1 MKTQNY
7 LMLAALSLLAAAACN
22 KQPVEPE
29 TAPGT
34 PMTLSATIGGPDTKL
49 GFTDESNVLK
59 GTWNA
64 NEKISVI
71 TLDASKNVKTIDTF
85 TTGSESE
92 GQKTASFT
100 GTLSAGATS
109 DIRVL
114 YPALTETYEQSGRTY
129 YGTPIPEGE
138 TQNAARLIQEIRIG
152 SSNATFGHPAN
163 FTQPANGSTAHLGQ
177 VTIMDGTA
185 SVSGGALTVTLQ
197 PRTSV
202 LRLDITFPASVV
214 GKTFTKVHCGITN
227 ASDEAYYLGRQSGW
241 YNYFS
246 GAEPSNGYTVPA
258 VTFGSWSGTA
268 LTPLTIS
275 TTNFTAYIPITTGK
289 DVILGPS
296 GGQKITISPQVG
308 SSFSPKTITLSNN
321 TPFEPGK
328 MYRLTVDFTAP

>member
-71 TLDASKNVKTIDTF
+71 TLDASKSVKTIDTF
-85 TTGSESE
+85 STGSESE

-114 YPALTETYEQSGRTY
+114 YPALTETYEQGEKTY

-138 TQNAARLIQEIRIG
+138 TKNLTRLIQEIQIG
-152 SSNATFGHPAN
+152 SSNATFQNPVF

-177 VTIMDGTA
+177 SAIMDGTA

-202 LRLDITFPASVV
+202 LRLDITFPASMV
-214 GKTFTKVHCGITN
+214 GKQFWNVFCSIYD
-227 ASDEAYYLGRQSGW
+227 ASDEEYYLGRQSGW

-246 GAEPSNGYTVPA
+246 GAEPSNGYTTPTVI
-258 VTFGSWSGTA
+258 FGSWSGTA

-275 TTNFTAYIPITTGK
+275 ATNFTAYIPITTGK

-296 GGQKITISPQVG
+296 GGQKITITPSFSG
-308 SSFSPKTITLSNN
+308 SISPKTITLSNN
-321 TPFEPGK
+321 TPLEPGK

>member
-7 LMLAALSLLAAAACN
+7 LILAALSLLAAAACN
-22 KQPVEPE
+22 KQSVEPE

-85 TTGSESE
+85 STGSESE

-114 YPALTETYEQSGRTY
+114 YPALTETYEQGGKTY

-138 TQNAARLIQEIRIG
+138 TQNAARLIKDIQIG
-152 SSNATFGHPAN
+152 SSTATFQNPIF
-163 FTQPANGSTAHLGQ
+163 FTQPADGSTAHLGQ
-177 VTIMDGTA
+177 STIMDGTA

-202 LRLDITFPASVV
+202 LRLDITFPASMV
-214 GKTFTKVHCGITN
+214 GKQFRYVFCSIYN
-227 ASDEAYYLGRQSGW
+227 ASDEGYYFGRQSGW

-246 GAEPSNGYTVPA
+246 GAEPSNNTSSPKVI
-258 VTFGSWSGTA
+258 FGSWSGTVQ
-268 LTPLTIS
+268 TPLTIS

-296 GGQKITISPQVG
+296 GGQKIIITPDTIPYIPS
-308 SSFSPKTITLSNN
+308 KTITLSNN
-321 TPFEPGK
+321 TPLEPGK